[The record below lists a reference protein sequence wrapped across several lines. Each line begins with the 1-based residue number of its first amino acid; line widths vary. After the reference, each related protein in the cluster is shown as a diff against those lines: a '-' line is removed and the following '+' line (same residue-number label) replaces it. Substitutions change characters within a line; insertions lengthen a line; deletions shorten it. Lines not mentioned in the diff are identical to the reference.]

1 VTATGDLKP
10 GCGSQN
16 LKGLMSQELR
26 RQGKSPSEITRII
39 AGTRASMNGQVPG
52 NLTYNA
58 WLRRQP
64 RAFIDEVLGPTKARL
79 YLDGRLHLDRFI
91 DLDTGKP
98 FTLQE
103 LRRRY
108 EAAWMRAG
116 LGEAT

>member
-1 VTATGDLKP
+1 
-10 GCGSQN
+10 
-16 LKGLMSQELR
+16 MSQELR

-64 RAFIDEVLGPTKARL
+64 RAFIDEVLGPTKAAALPR
-79 YLDGRLHLDRFI
+79 RSAASRQVHRPRHLASRS
-91 DLDTGKP
+91 LCK
-98 FTLQE
+98 E

-108 EAAWMRAG
+108 EAAWMQAG